1 MNIDEARRICSTYL
15 SGAWKNAATDNFT
28 MTEVCGGLT
37 NKLFRCRLS
46 LSSTDA
52 EPTDI
57 LLRIFGEL
65 VQSSTE
71 ALLNNTV
78 VTALLSER
86 RLGPKL
92 HAVFDGGRIEEF
104 VLNSRPLRTKELAD
118 PVTSKKIAVS
128 LVDMHVTEMPLAKT
142 PLWIQ
147 AMLTQWMEE
156 LKGDRSADASRDLP
170 CDIEEEMLWICR
182 ELLPKV
188 SSPVVFCHNDLQE
201 GNILLI
207 DEAGTQ
213 RLQLIDFEYC
223 SYNYRY
229 ASSVCYR
236 TQLNYFPTRRGFDI
250 ANHFCEWSLDYTIS
264 DPPYFA
270 LEPSDFP
277 SQAQQLHFIHTYLDE
292 ISKHRSIGDRCREEQ
307 AVLKEV
313 EQFVPLSHFV
323 WAVWGL
329 YQARSS
335 DIEFDYKEYAV
346 QRLSAYKTTKE
357 RLLEKQL

>member
-1 MNIDEARRICSTYL
+1 
-15 SGAWKNAATDNFT
+15 

-104 VLNSRPLRTKELAD
+104 LLNSRPLRTKELAD

-207 DEAGTQ
+207 DEADTQ

-223 SYNYRY
+223 SYNYR
-229 ASSVCYR
+229 
-236 TQLNYFPTRRGFDI
+236 GFDI
-250 ANHFCEWSLDYTIS
+250 ANHFCEWSLDYTVS